1 MNLWKRISYLGVTS
15 DLDFRLTRRIVL
27 ANRFGLLIAIIT
39 LIFMGVFLLR
49 PHASIIPFIGM
60 LVVAFSI
67 WFLNAMD
74 LTKLSRFITCLIPAV
89 GLLVLNLSQKF
100 GTDISIDVLHYATPR
115 MIIIGSAALPF
126 TMFAAS
132 EKKIM
137 WVAVTI
143 ILLMGLGFDFIHTA
157 LGVDTEALGIK
168 NDFYGIIFEDSVV
181 LTVII
186 LASSGFMFSIGD
198 QYDIRAQKLLDDALH
213 QTETLKRNEEAIK
226 RTIDELETARMKE
239 EERSWIA
246 KGVAEIGGL
255 LQGTSAGDDIYER
268 WLSRLIKYLELN
280 QGGLFISETDEETK
294 RTQLR
299 LVASYAY
306 DRKKFQTKVLDADQ
320 GLIGQAY
327 LEGERIYLK
336 QVPENYVHITSGL
349 GDATPRVIILVP
361 LKTNQSTEGVL
372 ELASFKEMPSHYFE
386 LLDKLAESLAAY
398 ITNHKVTEQTRILL
412 DQARTMGEE
421 LRANE
426 EEMRQN
432 LEELT
437 ATQEAMARKE
447 REYLDRIAEL
457 EEAVQAK
464 KILIKRS

>member
-1 MNLWKRISYLGVTS
+1 MNFWKKISYLGVTS

-27 ANRFGLLIAIIT
+27 ANRFGLLIAVIT
-39 LIFMGVFLLR
+39 FIFMMVFLLR
-49 PHASIIPFIGM
+49 PHASIAPFIGM
-60 LVVAFSI
+60 LVVAISI

-100 GTDISIDVLHYATPR
+100 GTNISIDVLHYATPR

-132 EKKIM
+132 EKRIM
-137 WVAVTI
+137 WIAVVI
-143 ILLMGLGFDFIHTA
+143 ILLFGLGFDLMHKM
-157 LGVDTEALGIK
+157 LGVDAEALGIQ

-181 LTVII
+181 LTIII

-198 QYDIRAQKLLDDALH
+198 QYDMRAQKLLDDALH
-213 QTETLKRNEEAIK
+213 QTETLKKNEEAIK
-226 RTIDELETARMKE
+226 RTIEELEASRLKE
-239 EERSWIA
+239 EERSWVS

-255 LQGTSAGDDIYER
+255 LQGANAGDGIYDR
-268 WLSRLIKYLELN
+268 WLSLLINYLQLN
-280 QGGLFISETDEETK
+280 QGGLFIAEQNEESK

-306 DRKKFQTKVLDADQ
+306 DRRKFQTKVLDAEL

-327 LEGERIYLK
+327 QEGERIYLR

-349 GDATPRVIILVP
+349 GDTTPRVITLIP

-372 ELASFKEMPSHYFE
+372 ELASFKDIPAHYFE

-398 ITNHKVTEQTRILL
+398 ITNHKVTEQTQKLL
-412 DQARTMGEE
+412 DQARSMGEE

-447 REYLDRIAEL
+447 QEYLDRIAAL
-457 EEAVQAK
+457 EEELGAK
-464 KILIKRS
+464 KLLVNRM